1 MSVPSRGPHTPAA
14 VPPVSL
20 WIIIRAWTRL
30 GITGFGGPQ
39 AHVVMLRSLVVERH
53 HWMDEEEFEH
63 AVATT
68 NLLPG
73 PASTQLA
80 IYCGWKLRKTV
91 GALVAGWCFI
101 FPGLALIIAASAI
114 IFASGAP
121 GWVLGA
127 ALGAGAIVPI
137 IAIRA
142 GLDLIV
148 PSFKRSKGLYGARLR
163 WTVWVM
169 VGFVAVITLGGFVV
183 VALLGCG
190 LLELV
195 LEQWRRRRMP
205 SSLST
210 ILPVAGLGLAGLGPL
225 VWTAIKVGALSFGGG
240 FVIIPLMQADAVH
253 RYHWMTNSQFLT
265 SVALGQ
271 LTPGPVVQTVASVG
285 YAAGGLWAAL
295 LAAGV
300 AFAPS
305 FFMVILGGPYFDRF
319 RHSSNAQA
327 FLAGSGPAAIGA
339 ILGTSILLGAG
350 VRHLWQI
357 PLLLVAALWL
367 LVARKGTLSILIA
380 GAVLGALC
388 GGIGLAI
395 T

>member
-1 MSVPSRGPHTPAA
+1 M
-14 VPPVSL
+14 
-20 WIIIRAWTRL
+20 
-30 GITGFGGPQ
+30 
-39 AHVVMLRSLVVERH
+39 
-53 HWMDEEEFEH
+53 
-63 AVATT
+63 
-68 NLLPG
+68 
-73 PASTQLA
+73 
-80 IYCGWKLRKTV
+80 
-91 GALVAGWCFI
+91 
-101 FPGLALIIAASAI
+101 
-114 IFASGAP
+114 
-121 GWVLGA
+121 
-127 ALGAGAIVPI
+127 
-137 IAIRA
+137 
-142 GLDLIV
+142 
-148 PSFKRSKGLYGARLR
+148 
-163 WTVWVM
+163 
-169 VGFVAVITLGGFVV
+169 
-183 VALLGCG
+183 
-190 LLELV
+190 
-195 LEQWRRRRMP
+195 
-205 SSLST
+205 
-210 ILPVAGLGLAGLGPL
+210 
-225 VWTAIKVGALSFGGG
+225 
-240 FVIIPLMQADAVH
+240 
-253 RYHWMTNSQFLT
+253 
-265 SVALGQ
+265 ALGQ